1 MTDQYIKII
10 LPHFF
15 LLTSQL
21 CFSGWAVIG
30 TLVLRN
36 GVNAFVFV
44 LYREIAASILLYAI
58 IIIARKMN
66 NDTLVAKVIILVDH
80 YNCN

>member
-1 MTDQYIKII
+1 M
-10 LPHFF
+10 
-15 LLTSQL
+15 
-21 CFSGWAVIG
+21 
-30 TLVLRN
+30 LRN